1 MLKKLLL
8 CTSLLLGTSTTQLYA
23 QHIQKMESVQ
33 QMVAAADGVEE
44 IYDQGNTFNSLKAP
58 AVQKAHIDL
67 KSNEVWWGYF
77 NGKYR
82 TYKADDLLKYGFG
95 GAAVYACGIKIPAN
109 NAFDMGKG
117 KTIEGIKF
125 VFPDLK
131 HIEDVKIWMSTSLS
145 ELKDM
150 SDCDICVQNID
161 KADLIDAMH
170 GTEDDFTNEIRFDT
184 PYTIGDED
192 VYIGY
197 TFRVTDVEDI
207 YDQCPVVLD
216 ENPEN
221 ILSTDGAFF
230 WRYDDDDEWYEE
242 TDGEVIAMQ
251 VLFSSADM
259 KSNAVNIT
267 DSFTDVAVKKNGTTT
282 QPLTLSTIGKDGL
295 SSFKYVVTT
304 NGEVSD
310 EQTVTLDEPI
320 TQIGGE
326 YTYDF
331 PLKGGDTQ
339 GVYNTTIK
347 ITEVNGAANEGLY
360 TESAGQ
366 TIVVE
371 NAPERKV
378 FIEDYTGT
386 WVKGA
391 PFGFINKMKL
401 KELYGDKVVVVSSH
415 NGAKDPMYLKEYD
428 TYAYRS
434 GIKSVPSTVIDR
446 TYWAIYPYLG
456 SDMGQYLRYG
466 YADDVDRA
474 LTQLPVAS
482 VDVEGK
488 LSDDETT
495 VNVEAKVKF
504 EFTGEKD
511 NYALFYLLT
520 EDGMQDE
527 SWVQK
532 NGMGFYAGKGYETY
546 DPLFEQYVNGPEEM
560 TGLVY
565 DDVVVAIKGLKTGV
579 EGSIS
584 PTIQIDEIQTG
595 KESFDLSEYPV
606 IQDKKQL
613 SACVVILDTKSGKV
627 INASK
632 CKVKSVETGIN
643 GNKAASKAV
652 EVVRYTPDGRQ
663 VSQPVE
669 GVNIIRYSDGRIVKS
684 VVR

>member
-1 MLKKLLL
+1 MVRELLFCTTL
-8 CTSLLLGTSTTQLYA
+8 CAGLYSADACAQGLDRLQDPTQNPTTEKYETFVHGGGTEA
-23 QHIQKMESVQ
+23 
-33 QMVAAADGVEE
+33 
-44 IYDQGNTFNSLKAP
+44 KAP
-58 AVQKAHIDL
+58 AIAKSHIDL
-67 KSNEVWWGYF
+67 RDNEVWWGYF
-77 NGKYR
+77 NGN
-82 TYKADDLLKYGFG
+82 YKTSDPFDMLKTGYGTKIT
-95 GAAVYACGIKIPAN
+95 YACGIRLKAEN
-109 NAFDMGKG
+109 DFDMGKG

-125 VFPDLK
+125 VIPDLK
-131 HIEDVKIWMSTSLS
+131 NIEDVRIWISTTLS
-145 ELKDM
+145 EKLDM
-150 SDCDICVQNID
+150 SDCDICVQNLD
-161 KADLIDAMH
+161 KADLVQALNSTPDN
-170 GTEDDFTNEIRFDT
+170 FTNEIRFNT

-192 VYIGY
+192 VYVGY
-197 TFRVTDVEDI
+197 SFRVTQIESTYDECPLVIEDR
-207 YDQCPVVLD
+207 
-216 ENPEN
+216 EAN
-221 ILSTDGAFF
+221 ILAKEGALYK
-230 WRYDDDDEWYEE
+230 RYDDDPEWMDY
-242 TDGEVIAMQ
+242 TTSGILAMQ

-401 KELYGDKVVVVSSH
+401 KEFYGDKVVVVSSH
-415 NGAKDPMYLKEYD
+415 NGAKDPMYLKEHD

>member
-1 MLKKLLL
+1 M
-8 CTSLLLGTSTTQLYA
+8 
-23 QHIQKMESVQ
+23 
-33 QMVAAADGVEE
+33 
-44 IYDQGNTFNSLKAP
+44 
-58 AVQKAHIDL
+58 
-67 KSNEVWWGYF
+67 
-77 NGKYR
+77 
-82 TYKADDLLKYGFG
+82 
-95 GAAVYACGIKIPAN
+95 
-109 NAFDMGKG
+109 
-117 KTIEGIKF
+117 
-125 VFPDLK
+125 
-131 HIEDVKIWMSTSLS
+131 
-145 ELKDM
+145 
-150 SDCDICVQNID
+150 
-161 KADLIDAMH
+161 
-170 GTEDDFTNEIRFDT
+170 
-184 PYTIGDED
+184 
-192 VYIGY
+192 
-197 TFRVTDVEDI
+197 
-207 YDQCPVVLD
+207 
-216 ENPEN
+216 
-221 ILSTDGAFF
+221 
-230 WRYDDDDEWYEE
+230 
-242 TDGEVIAMQ
+242 
-251 VLFSSADM
+251 
-259 KSNAVNIT
+259 
-267 DSFTDVAVKKNGTTT
+267 
-282 QPLTLSTIGKDGL
+282 
-295 SSFKYVVTT
+295 
-304 NGEVSD
+304 
-310 EQTVTLDEPI
+310 
-320 TQIGGE
+320 
-326 YTYDF
+326 
-331 PLKGGDTQ
+331 
-339 GVYNTTIK
+339 
-347 ITEVNGAANEGLY
+347 
-360 TESAGQ
+360 
-366 TIVVE
+366 E
-371 NAPERKV
+371 NATERNV
-378 FIEDYTGT
+378 FIQDYTGP

-391 PFGFINKMKL
+391 PVGFINKMKL

-495 VNVEAKVKF
+495 VKVEAKVKF

-595 KESFDLSEYPV
+595 KESLDLSEYPV